1 MRETGLAFVDHWQR
15 GALLAEEH
23 ALDLYLHLRLAWWRM
38 GQRRYECVIQ
48 KLVVELCLRG
58 FLLVEGLVRAA
69 AAVISVSTVVSH
81 AKAGVRLVVRAS
93 NLIIGE

>member
-15 GALLAEEH
+15 GTLLAEEH
-23 ALDLYLHLRLAWWRM
+23 ALHLYLHRRLAWRRM
-38 GQRRYECVIQ
+38 SQRRFECVIQ

-58 FLLVEGLVRAA
+58 LLEGLVRAA
-69 AAVISVSTVVSH
+69 AAVISVPTVVSH